1 MSQNTEKAYFAG
13 GCFWCMEPPFE
24 ALDGV
29 LEATSGY
36 MGGET
41 ENPTYEQVSM
51 GNTGHAE
58 VVEIEYDPN
67 IITYSE
73 LLEVF
78 WRNIDPTA
86 LNYQFADVGSQY
98 RTEIFTVGPNQMEE
112 ALNSKDEL
120 EKSNKFDKPIVT
132 AITEAPVFY
141 IAEEYH
147 QDFYKKQSARYKI
160 YAEASGR
167 KRLLRRY
174 MGETSNLSMNKKIC
188 VIGSSNIDQF
198 SYISEFPSSGETL
211 IGDSFETGFGGKGQ
225 IKQ

>member
-1 MSQNTEKAYFAG
+1 MKNLKFIFLLILFSCISLETSNMSQNTEKAYFAG

-24 ALDGV
+24 VLDGV

-112 ALNSKDEL
+112 ALNSKEEL

-167 KRLLRRY
+167 KDFL
-174 MGETSNLSMNKKIC
+174 EDTW
-188 VIGSSNIDQF
+188 
-198 SYISEFPSSGETL
+198 
-211 IGDSFETGFGGKGQ
+211 GDE
-225 IKQ
+225 

>member
-1 MSQNTEKAYFAG
+1 MKNLKFVFLLLLFSCISLGTSDMAQNTEKAYFAG

-24 ALDGV
+24 VLDGV

-112 ALNSKDEL
+112 ALNSKEEL

-167 KRLLRRY
+167 KGFL
-174 MGETSNLSMNKKIC
+174 EDTW
-188 VIGSSNIDQF
+188 
-198 SYISEFPSSGETL
+198 
-211 IGDSFETGFGGKGQ
+211 GDE
-225 IKQ
+225 

>member
-1 MSQNTEKAYFAG
+1 MKNLKFVFLLLLFSCISLQTSNMSQNTEKAYFAG

-120 EKSNKFDKPIVT
+120 EKSDKFDKPIVT

-167 KRLLRRY
+167 K
-174 MGETSNLSMNKKIC
+174 
-188 VIGSSNIDQF
+188 
-198 SYISEFPSSGETL
+198 
-211 IGDSFETGFGGKGQ
+211 GFLEDTWGAE
-225 IKQ
+225 

>member
-1 MSQNTEKAYFAG
+1 MKNLKFIFLLLLFSCISLGTSNMSQNTEKAYFAG

-24 ALDGV
+24 VLDGV
-29 LEATSGY
+29 IEATSGY
-36 MGGET
+36 MGGKI

-98 RTEIFTVGPNQMEE
+98 RTEIFTVGPEQMEE
-112 ALNSKDEL
+112 ALSSKDEL

-167 KRLLRRY
+167 KGFL
-174 MGETSNLSMNKKIC
+174 EDTW
-188 VIGSSNIDQF
+188 
-198 SYISEFPSSGETL
+198 
-211 IGDSFETGFGGKGQ
+211 GDE
-225 IKQ
+225 

>member
-1 MSQNTEKAYFAG
+1 MSLMKNLKLIFLVLLFSCINVETSNMSENTEKAYFGG

-24 ALDGV
+24 VLDGV

-51 GNTGHAE
+51 GNTGHVE
-58 VVEIEYDPN
+58 VVEIEFDPN

-98 RTEIFTVGPNQMEE
+98 RTEIFTVGSQQMEE
-112 ALNSKDEL
+112 ALQSKTDLENSG
-120 EKSNKFDKPIVT
+120 KFDKPIVT
-132 AITEAPVFY
+132 AITEAPTFY

-147 QDFYKKQSARYKI
+147 QDFYKKQSARYQI

-167 KRLLRRY
+167 KGFLE
-174 MGETSNLSMNKKIC
+174 ETW
-188 VIGSSNIDQF
+188 
-198 SYISEFPSSGETL
+198 
-211 IGDSFETGFGGKGQ
+211 GDE
-225 IKQ
+225 

>member
-1 MSQNTEKAYFAG
+1 MKNLKFVFLLILFSCITLETSNMSQNTEKAYFAG

-24 ALDGV
+24 VLDGV

-36 MGGET
+36 MGGEI
-41 ENPTYEQVSM
+41 ENPTYEQVSV

-73 LLEVF
+73 LLQVF

-98 RTEIFTVGPNQMEE
+98 RTEIFTVGPEQMEE
-112 ALNSKDEL
+112 ALSSKDEL

-132 AITEAPVFY
+132 GITEAPVFY

-167 KRLLRRY
+167 KGFL
-174 MGETSNLSMNKKIC
+174 EDTW
-188 VIGSSNIDQF
+188 
-198 SYISEFPSSGETL
+198 
-211 IGDSFETGFGGKGQ
+211 GDE
-225 IKQ
+225 

>member
-1 MSQNTEKAYFAG
+1 MKNLKFVFLLILFSCISLETSNMSQNTEKAYFAG

-98 RTEIFTVGPNQMEE
+98 RTEIFTVGPEQMEE

-120 EKSNKFDKPIVT
+120 EKSDKFDKPIVT

-167 KRLLRRY
+167 KGFL
-174 MGETSNLSMNKKIC
+174 EDTW
-188 VIGSSNIDQF
+188 
-198 SYISEFPSSGETL
+198 
-211 IGDSFETGFGGKGQ
+211 GDE
-225 IKQ
+225 

>member
-1 MSQNTEKAYFAG
+1 MKNLKFLFLVLLFSCVNLEISNMSNNTEKAYFGG

-24 ALDGV
+24 VLDGV
-29 LEATSGY
+29 IEATSGY

-41 ENPTYEQVSM
+41 ENPTYEEVSM
-51 GNTGHAE
+51 GNTGHVE
-58 VVEIEYDPN
+58 VVEIEFDPN
-67 IITYSE
+67 IITYNE

-98 RTEIFTVGPNQMEE
+98 RTEIFTVGSEQMEQ
-112 ALNSKDEL
+112 ALSSKQKL
-120 EKSNKFDKPIVT
+120 EDSGKFDKPIVT
-132 AITEAPVFY
+132 AITEAPTFY

-167 KRLLRRY
+167 KGFLE
-174 MGETSNLSMNKKIC
+174 ETWPE
-188 VIGSSNIDQF
+188 D
-198 SYISEFPSSGETL
+198 
-211 IGDSFETGFGGKGQ
+211 
-225 IKQ
+225 

>member
-1 MSQNTEKAYFAG
+1 MKNLKFIFLLLLFSCISLGTSNMSQNTEKAYFAG

-24 ALDGV
+24 VLDGV

-36 MGGET
+36 MGGEI

-98 RTEIFTVGPNQMEE
+98 RTEIFTVGPEQMEE
-112 ALNSKDEL
+112 ALNSKEEL

-167 KRLLRRY
+167 KGFL
-174 MGETSNLSMNKKIC
+174 EDTW
-188 VIGSSNIDQF
+188 
-198 SYISEFPSSGETL
+198 
-211 IGDSFETGFGGKGQ
+211 GDE
-225 IKQ
+225 

>member
-1 MSQNTEKAYFAG
+1 MKNLKFIFLLLLFSCISLQTSNMSQNTEKAYFAG

-24 ALDGV
+24 VLDGV
-29 LEATSGY
+29 IEATSGY
-36 MGGET
+36 MGGKI

-98 RTEIFTVGPNQMEE
+98 RTEIFTVGPEQMEE
-112 ALNSKDEL
+112 ALSSKDEL

-167 KRLLRRY
+167 KGFL
-174 MGETSNLSMNKKIC
+174 EDTW
-188 VIGSSNIDQF
+188 
-198 SYISEFPSSGETL
+198 
-211 IGDSFETGFGGKGQ
+211 GDE
-225 IKQ
+225 

>member
-1 MSQNTEKAYFAG
+1 MKNLKFIFLLLLFSCISLGTSDMTQNTEKAYFAG

-24 ALDGV
+24 VLDGV
-29 LEATSGY
+29 IEATSGY
-36 MGGET
+36 MGGEI

-67 IITYSE
+67 IITYGE

-98 RTEIFTVGPNQMEE
+98 RTEIFTVGPEQMEE
-112 ALNSKDEL
+112 ALSSKDEL

-167 KRLLRRY
+167 KGFL
-174 MGETSNLSMNKKIC
+174 EDTW
-188 VIGSSNIDQF
+188 
-198 SYISEFPSSGETL
+198 
-211 IGDSFETGFGGKGQ
+211 GDE
-225 IKQ
+225 

>member
-1 MSQNTEKAYFAG
+1 MKNLKFVFLLILFSCISLQTSNMSQNTEKAYFAG

-98 RTEIFTVGPNQMEE
+98 RTEIFTVGPEQMEE
-112 ALNSKDEL
+112 ALRSKDEL

-167 KRLLRRY
+167 KGFL
-174 MGETSNLSMNKKIC
+174 EDTW
-188 VIGSSNIDQF
+188 
-198 SYISEFPSSGETL
+198 
-211 IGDSFETGFGGKGQ
+211 GDE
-225 IKQ
+225 

>member
-1 MSQNTEKAYFAG
+1 MKNLKFVFLLILFSCISLETSNMSQNTEKAYFAG

-98 RTEIFTVGPNQMEE
+98 RTEILTVGPNQMEE
-112 ALNSKDEL
+112 ALNSKEEL

-167 KRLLRRY
+167 KGFL
-174 MGETSNLSMNKKIC
+174 EDTW
-188 VIGSSNIDQF
+188 
-198 SYISEFPSSGETL
+198 
-211 IGDSFETGFGGKGQ
+211 GDE
-225 IKQ
+225 

>member
-1 MSQNTEKAYFAG
+1 MSLMKNLKLIFLVLLFSCINVETSNMSENTEKAYFGG

-24 ALDGV
+24 VLDGV

-51 GNTGHAE
+51 GNTGHVE
-58 VVEIEYDPN
+58 VVEIEFDPN

-98 RTEIFTVGPNQMEE
+98 RTEIFTVGSQQMEE
-112 ALNSKDEL
+112 ALKSKIDLENSG
-120 EKSNKFDKPIVT
+120 KFDKPIVT
-132 AITEAPVFY
+132 AITEAPTFY

-147 QDFYKKQSARYKI
+147 QDFYKKQSARYQI

-167 KRLLRRY
+167 K
-174 MGETSNLSMNKKIC
+174 
-188 VIGSSNIDQF
+188 
-198 SYISEFPSSGETL
+198 SYLKDTW
-211 IGDSFETGFGGKGQ
+211 GDS
-225 IKQ
+225 

>member
-1 MSQNTEKAYFAG
+1 MKNLKFIFLLLLFSCISLETSDMSQNTEKAYFAG

-24 ALDGV
+24 VLDGV

-36 MGGET
+36 MGGEI

-98 RTEIFTVGPNQMEE
+98 RTEIFTVGPEQMEE

-167 KRLLRRY
+167 KGFL
-174 MGETSNLSMNKKIC
+174 EDTW
-188 VIGSSNIDQF
+188 
-198 SYISEFPSSGETL
+198 
-211 IGDSFETGFGGKGQ
+211 GDE
-225 IKQ
+225 

>member
-1 MSQNTEKAYFAG
+1 MKNLKFVFLLILFSCITLETSNMSQNTEKAYFAG

-24 ALDGV
+24 VLDGV

-36 MGGET
+36 MGGEI
-41 ENPTYEQVSM
+41 ENPTYEQVSI

-98 RTEIFTVGPNQMEE
+98 RTEIFTVGPEQMEE
-112 ALNSKDEL
+112 ALRSKDEL

-167 KRLLRRY
+167 KGFL
-174 MGETSNLSMNKKIC
+174 EDTW
-188 VIGSSNIDQF
+188 
-198 SYISEFPSSGETL
+198 
-211 IGDSFETGFGGKGQ
+211 GDE
-225 IKQ
+225 

>member
-1 MSQNTEKAYFAG
+1 MKNLKFVFLLLLFSCISLQTSNMSQNTEKAYFAG

-24 ALDGV
+24 VLDGV

-98 RTEIFTVGPNQMEE
+98 RTEIFTGGPNQMEE
-112 ALNSKDEL
+112 ALSSKDEL

-167 KRLLRRY
+167 KGFL
-174 MGETSNLSMNKKIC
+174 EDTW
-188 VIGSSNIDQF
+188 
-198 SYISEFPSSGETL
+198 
-211 IGDSFETGFGGKGQ
+211 GDE
-225 IKQ
+225 

>member
-1 MSQNTEKAYFAG
+1 MKNLKFVFLLILFSCITLEKSNMSQNTEKAYFAG

-24 ALDGV
+24 VLDGV

-36 MGGET
+36 MGGEI
-41 ENPTYEQVSM
+41 ENPTYEQVSV

-98 RTEIFTVGPNQMEE
+98 RTEIFTVGPEQMEE
-112 ALNSKDEL
+112 ALRSKDEL

-167 KRLLRRY
+167 KGFL
-174 MGETSNLSMNKKIC
+174 EDTW
-188 VIGSSNIDQF
+188 
-198 SYISEFPSSGETL
+198 
-211 IGDSFETGFGGKGQ
+211 GDE
-225 IKQ
+225 

>member
-1 MSQNTEKAYFAG
+1 MKNLKFIFLLLLFSCISLQTSNMSQNTEKAYFAG

-24 ALDGV
+24 VLDGV

-112 ALNSKDEL
+112 ALNSKEEL

-167 KRLLRRY
+167 KGFL
-174 MGETSNLSMNKKIC
+174 EDTW
-188 VIGSSNIDQF
+188 
-198 SYISEFPSSGETL
+198 
-211 IGDSFETGFGGKGQ
+211 GDE
-225 IKQ
+225 

>member
-1 MSQNTEKAYFAG
+1 MKNLKFIFLVLLFSCINLETSNMSESTEKAYFGG

-24 ALDGV
+24 VLDGV

-41 ENPTYEQVSM
+41 ENPTYEEVSM
-51 GNTGHAE
+51 GNTGHVE
-58 VVEIEYDPN
+58 VVEIEFDPN

-98 RTEIFTVGPNQMEE
+98 RTEIFTVGSQQMEE
-112 ALNSKDEL
+112 ALQSKTDLENSG
-120 EKSNKFDKPIVT
+120 KFDKPIVT
-132 AITEAPVFY
+132 AITEAPTFY

-147 QDFYKKQSARYKI
+147 QDFYKKQSARYQI

-167 KRLLRRY
+167 KGFLK
-174 MGETSNLSMNKKIC
+174 ETW
-188 VIGSSNIDQF
+188 
-198 SYISEFPSSGETL
+198 
-211 IGDSFETGFGGKGQ
+211 GDE
-225 IKQ
+225 

>member
-1 MSQNTEKAYFAG
+1 MKNLKFIFLLLLFSCISLGTSDMAQNTEKAYFAG

-24 ALDGV
+24 VLDGV

-98 RTEIFTVGPNQMEE
+98 RTEIFTVGPEQMEE
-112 ALNSKDEL
+112 ALSSKDEL

-167 KRLLRRY
+167 KGFL
-174 MGETSNLSMNKKIC
+174 EDTW
-188 VIGSSNIDQF
+188 
-198 SYISEFPSSGETL
+198 
-211 IGDSFETGFGGKGQ
+211 GDE
-225 IKQ
+225 

>member
-1 MSQNTEKAYFAG
+1 MKNLKFIFLLLLFSCISLETSDMSQNTEKAYFAG

-36 MGGET
+36 MGGEI

-67 IITYSE
+67 IITYNE

-98 RTEIFTVGPNQMEE
+98 RTEIFTVGTEQMSQ
-112 ALNSKDEL
+112 ALASKEEL
-120 EKSNKFDKPIVT
+120 EKSGKFNKPIVT
-132 AITEAPVFY
+132 AITDAPVFY

-167 KRLLRRY
+167 KGFLE
-174 MGETSNLSMNKKIC
+174 ETW
-188 VIGSSNIDQF
+188 
-198 SYISEFPSSGETL
+198 SE
-211 IGDSFETGFGGKGQ
+211 D
-225 IKQ
+225 